1 MHSQIVKRAVKLT
14 NSQLRRHNALL
25 RKNLKTLI
33 SCSTDNEKSFIR
45 IDQMDTSLFAAPTI
59 RSLFDTLLT
68 EGARVFEMNNVT
80 VTLETSLRDYYP
92 NEYHDNEK
100 SHFINSD
107 RVSFLP
113 VDDMENYFGDE
124 MEPLLAG
131 NVRRGTT
138 LFFPNGFSERVRS
151 EALVPL
157 HNGQRLIGV
166 VAFGSSD
173 RARFAE
179 GYSGRYLT
187 RLARTITLKVELLRS
202 QGPSFSGEVNAA

>member
-1 MHSQIVKRAVKLT
+1 
-14 NSQLRRHNALL
+14 
-25 RKNLKTLI
+25 
-33 SCSTDNEKSFIR
+33 
-45 IDQMDTSLFAAPTI
+45 MDTSLFAAPTI

-138 LFFPNGFSERVRS
+138 LFSQMDFQKGPRRS
-151 EALVPL
+151 FGATS
-157 HNGQRLIGV
+157 QR
-166 VAFGSSD
+166 AKAYRCCCF
-173 RARFAE
+173 R
-179 GYSGRYLT
+179 
-187 RLARTITLKVELLRS
+187 KLRS
-202 QGPSFSGEVNAA
+202 SEVCRRLFWKILNSSCQNNHPKGRASSFPRGPSFSGEVNAA